1 MLSAPGNNP
10 SATLEQRLDLEVM
23 RRVCTALSHKEA
35 AELAVK
41 LRRENQ
47 LLRAAVLEL
56 SDELDR
62 TTRSK

>member
-1 MLSAPGNNP
+1 MLSAPGSLP
-10 SATLEQRLDLEVM
+10 PLTLEQRLDLEIM
-23 RRVCTALSHKEA
+23 RRVCGAISHKKAIEV
-35 AELAVK
+35 AVK

-62 TTRSK
+62 ITRSH

>member
-23 RRVCTALSHKEA
+23 RRVCAALSHKEA
-35 AELAVK
+35 TELAVK

>member
-1 MLSAPGNNP
+1 MISAPGNNP
-10 SATLEQRLDLEVM
+10 MATLEQRLDLEVM
-23 RRVCTALSHKEA
+23 RRVCTALSHKKTTD
-35 AELAVK
+35 LAVK

-62 TTRSK
+62 LTWSK

>member
-1 MLSAPGNNP
+1 MLSAPGNLP
-10 SATLEQRLDLEVM
+10 RPTLEQRLDLEVT
-23 RRVCTALSHKEA
+23 RRVCTAFSHKEA
-35 AELAVK
+35 TELAVK

-47 LLRAAVLEL
+47 LLRAAILEL

>member
-1 MLSAPGNNP
+1 MFAAPGNTP
-10 SATLEQRLDLEVM
+10 PATLEQRLDLEVM

-62 TTRSK
+62 ITRSK